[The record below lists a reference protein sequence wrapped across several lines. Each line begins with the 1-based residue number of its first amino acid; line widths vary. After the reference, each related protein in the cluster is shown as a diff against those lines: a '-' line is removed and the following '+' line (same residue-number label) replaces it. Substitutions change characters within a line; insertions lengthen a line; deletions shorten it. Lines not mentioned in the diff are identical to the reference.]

1 MYWGRL
7 MRASRILLRCV
18 LALLASLVL
27 IIGGLLISLRV
38 TPWHFRDIDLA
49 TWRHYLPIPEQLDGH
64 ADELTVSFNGR
75 TLQLNVNALSLE
87 DAATHRQALSLAQA
101 DVQLDLWHALT
112 GGVAITS
119 LQVSQPRIALQQQAD
134 GHWWLSSFPSSS
146 PDNTSAS
153 PLTWERIDQ
162 WLEQLRS
169 LNVAL
174 SDVQLTL
181 QGLQRTMVFELPSL
195 SSTSTAVGDVS
206 WAGQLRRQG
215 DEAAMAQLS
224 LATQRTKGAPWQL
237 SINVD
242 AHQAGELLTLLGTAR
257 HYRVNLTGGVNATA
271 TWAHHR
277 LSDVGLNVN
286 LPSFMVLRE
295 DVIPR
300 QWSQGRLALN
310 GQLHWDGHAW
320 RGQLSDMALQR
331 RDSNTTLGSSQLPP
345 TATLNG
351 DEQALVVRFPAFTV
365 SDLSMIWPTLPA
377 SPGLRSGL
385 TQLNPQGRIAALSA
399 TLDRAHGITLDGQ
412 LQQVRVAGW
421 DNIPALGP
429 LDGQVHTDTRNGTLD
444 VTLLPGATFALP
456 EVFPRPWT
464 LEQGRAHLAWQ
475 RENDNDWHLT
485 IDPIQIVRDGATLHG
500 HVTLWAPD
508 RGEGAFSMV
517 MDAQDAIVHHSLD
530 WLPTR
535 ALSPQLGQWLADNLH
550 RGRINRGHI
559 ALSMT
564 LEDELA
570 KLERPLG
577 SKPKH
582 HVHSSLDVD
591 LQDVELGY
599 LPGWLPLTNVAG
611 HLAYADEKM
620 TAHIERASLQG
631 LVGQKAEAHYAD
643 DRLTVHAPVS
653 GDASALLQV
662 LKRAPLS
669 AKLKKTIAEWQARGP
684 LAATLDVDVPFDH
697 DKPVSVV
704 ASGRIRQGHLAIQ
717 PHDLQVSAVDGTAR
731 FSLAGDQTQLTADAN
746 GTVLGGP
753 VHATLAFRGAE
764 GKVKASGTAN
774 VQTALEWLAFKG
786 LAPDTRGKA
795 AYQAQLEIG
804 AATRLVVN
812 STLKGVTLPLPAP
825 LGKSADD
832 TAPLHVDMD
841 LTRGE
846 GSALIDKRLWAR
858 WRNDMSQGQL
868 WVEHWP
874 LMRQRWDNSPG
885 WTVHWTTPRVAI
897 DEWMPAVKALDMT
910 AVGHQDAAS
919 SSHSHASEPPAIR
932 RLLIDTPCVALG
944 QQCIGQVRLNGN
956 ADEQGTWRIDASGNW
971 LKGRLTWLPGSKDTF
986 NLALDTLSLDG
997 VLGLMQS
1004 EHQQEGH
1011 ELLEEV
1017 FAIPRPHVDP
1027 AALPNALDTLPNG
1040 TLSIGNI
1047 LLKGQS
1053 VGDMTAHWQTSAEM
1067 LTLNDMRLAFKGSV
1081 LNMSGRWMK
1090 AGNASVTQ
1098 GRAHVDLGDFAAVL
1112 AAFDQPEVVHTT
1124 EGGTI
1129 DLAFAWPGA
1138 PWQATLATATGSLDT
1153 AIRAGRFMSIDS
1165 PSVRLVG
1172 LLNLNNVLRR
1182 LRLDFTDVIDSGT
1195 AFNSIKGSSTLSDG
1209 ILISRGPIEIDAA
1222 VTHFS
1227 SDGQVDLLQR
1237 TVNQRVGIT
1246 VPVMQ
1251 GLPIA
1256 ALLTGLPQLGAVLL
1270 GTNWLFGDQLNR
1282 LTELHYRVEGSWDAP
1297 TFTLETSH

>member
-1 MYWGRL
+1 
-7 MRASRILLRCV
+7 MRVSRILLRCV

-27 IIGGLLISLRV
+27 IIVLLLVSLRV

-87 DAATHRQALSLAQA
+87 DAVTHRQAVSLAQA

-112 GGVAITS
+112 GEAIVES
-119 LQVSQPRIALQQQAD
+119 LQVSQPHIALQQQAD
-134 GHWWLSSFPSSS
+134 GHWLLLSSSSPSSS
-146 PDNTSAS
+146 DDTSDS
-153 PLTWERIDQ
+153 PLTWERIDH
-162 WLEQLRS
+162 WLEQLRP
-169 LNVAL
+169 LNVAV
-174 SDVQLTL
+174 SDAQLTL
-181 QGLQRTMVFELPSL
+181 QGVQRTMVFELPSL
-195 SSTSTAVGDVS
+195 SSTSTATGDVS

-215 DEAAMAQLS
+215 DETAIAQLS
-224 LATQRTKGAPWQL
+224 LTTQHTYGAPWQL
-237 SINVD
+237 SVDVD
-242 AHQAGELLTLLGTAR
+242 AHRAGELLTLLGSAR
-257 HYRVNLTGGVNATA
+257 HYRVNLAGGVHATA
-271 TWAHHR
+271 TWAHQR
-277 LSDVGLNVN
+277 LSDAGLNVN

-300 QWSQGRLALN
+300 QWAQGRLALN

-320 RGQLSDMALQR
+320 QGQLSDMALQR
-331 RDSNTTLGSSQLPP
+331 RDSNNTLGPSQLPA

-351 DEQALVVRFPAFTV
+351 DEQALVIQLPAFTI

-377 SPGLRSGL
+377 SSGLRSGL
-385 TQLNPQGRIAALSA
+385 TQLNPQGRIAGLSA
-399 TLDRAHGITLDGQ
+399 TLDMTHGITLDGQ

-429 LDGQVHTDTRNGTLD
+429 FDGQVHTDTRNGTLD

-475 RENDNDWHLT
+475 RENDNDWHLS
-485 IDPIQIVRDGATLHG
+485 IDPIQIVRDGASLHG
-500 HVTLWAPD
+500 AMTLWAPD
-508 RGEGAFSMV
+508 RGEGAFSMT
-517 MDAQDAIVHHSLD
+517 MEAQDAVVQHSLD
-530 WLPTR
+530 WLPTC
-535 ALSPQLGQWLADNLH
+535 ALPPELGQWLADNIH

-559 ALSMT
+559 ALSMP

-577 SKPKH
+577 SKPEH
-582 HVHSSLDVD
+582 HVQSALEFD

-599 LPGWLPLTNVAG
+599 LPGWPPLTGVAG

-631 LVGQKAEAHYAD
+631 LVGQNADAYYAD
-643 DRLTVHAPVS
+643 DRLTVHAPVA
-653 GDASALLQV
+653 GDTSALLKV

-669 AKLKKTIAEWQARGP
+669 AALKKTIAEWQAQGP
-684 LAATLDVDVPFDH
+684 LTATLDVDVPFDD

-717 PHDLQVSAVDGTAR
+717 PHDLQVNAIDGTAR
-731 FSLAGDQTQLTADAN
+731 FALIGDQTQLTADAN
-746 GTVLGGP
+746 GTAFGGP
-753 VHATLAFRGAE
+753 AHATLTFRDTDGE
-764 GKVKASGTAN
+764 VKVTGSADAP
-774 VQTALEWLAFKG
+774 TALEWLAFKG
-786 LAPDTRGKA
+786 LAPDTQGKA

-804 AATRLVVN
+804 DTTRLVVN

-825 LGKSADD
+825 LGKLADEA
-832 TAPLHVDMD
+832 APLHVDMD

-874 LMRQRWDNSPG
+874 LVRQHWDDSPG

-910 AVGHQDAAS
+910 AVGHQDATP
-919 SSHSHASEPPAIR
+919 SHHQNASEPPAIR
-932 RLLIDTPCVALG
+932 RLLVDTPCVALG

-956 ADEQGTWRIDASGNW
+956 ADEQGMWRIDASGNV
-971 LKGRLTWLPGSKDTF
+971 LNGRLTWLPGSKDTF
-986 NLALDTLSLDG
+986 DLALNTFSLDG

-1004 EHQQEGH
+1004 ERQQEGH

-1027 AALPNALDTLPNG
+1027 AALPDALDTLPNG
-1040 TLSIGNI
+1040 TLSIGQI
-1047 LLKGQS
+1047 MLKGKP
-1053 VGDMTAHWQTSAEM
+1053 VGDMTAHWQTSADM
-1067 LTLNDMRLAFKGSV
+1067 LALKDMRLAFKGSV
-1081 LNMSGRWMK
+1081 LNLSGRWMK
-1090 AGNASVTQ
+1090 AGKASVTQ
-1098 GRAHVDLGDFAAVL
+1098 GRAHLDLGDFADLL
-1112 AAFDQPEVVHTT
+1112 AAFDQPKVVHTT
-1124 EGGTI
+1124 GGGTI

-1138 PWQATLATATGSLDT
+1138 PWQATLGTATGSLDT
-1153 AIRAGRFMSIDS
+1153 AIKSGRFMSIDS
-1165 PSVRLVG
+1165 PSVRMVG

-1195 AFNSIKGSSTLSDG
+1195 AFNSIKGSSTFSDG